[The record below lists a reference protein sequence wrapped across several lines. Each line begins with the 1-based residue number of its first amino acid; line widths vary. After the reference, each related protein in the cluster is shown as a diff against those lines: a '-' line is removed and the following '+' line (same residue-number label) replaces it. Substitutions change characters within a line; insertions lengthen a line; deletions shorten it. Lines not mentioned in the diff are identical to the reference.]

1 LGETAIERRPAV
13 GSRERKGRKEEEEK
27 RDIGH
32 TSSTSRWAVEKKSTG
47 SEKEQVLLVCDN
59 LTLSPWNAVICR
71 G

>member
-13 GSRERKGRKEEEEK
+13 GSRERKGRKEEEK

-32 TSSTSRWAVEKKSTG
+32 TSSTSRLAVEKKSTG
-47 SEKEQVLLVCDN
+47 SEKEQVELVCDN